1 LVTSS
6 KLTKKNTSQKT
17 PFIVGPTAVGK
28 TATAIE
34 LAKKLNGEI
43 ISIDSRQVY
52 KGLDIGT
59 AKPTLRQQQEIPH
72 HLVDILNLDEQIS
85 AGAYCKLALK
95 TVGEIRSRGK
105 LPIFV
110 GGSGMYIRALI
121 RGIFRESCTDMDIRR
136 RIRKELHEKGTAALY
151 NRLIDI
157 DPELAVKI
165 HLNDV
170 KRITR
175 ALEIYEITG
184 KPPSVHYRAQQTNP
198 PFPYQIFVLTM
209 ERELLYRRINT
220 RVEEMIANGLVQ
232 EVESLLNRG
241 LRQNLDLLMT
251 LGYREVIQYLDG
263 SCSHAEMVENIK
275 RNTRRYA
282 KRQLTW
288 FRNQLEAI
296 WLTIAENQSI
306 SATAAIIIQNLSGRI
321 SK

>member
-72 HLVDILNLDEQIS
+72 HLVDILGIDEQIS
-85 AGAYCKLALK
+85 AGAYRKLALK
-95 TVGEIRSRGK
+95 TVGEIQSRGK

-121 RGIFRESCTDMDIRR
+121 RGIFRESCTDKVIRQ
-136 RIRKELHEKGTAALY
+136 RIRDELQAKGTAALY

-184 KPPSVHYRAQQTNP
+184 KPPSEHYQAQPTNP

-209 ERELLYRRINT
+209 ERELLYRRIDM